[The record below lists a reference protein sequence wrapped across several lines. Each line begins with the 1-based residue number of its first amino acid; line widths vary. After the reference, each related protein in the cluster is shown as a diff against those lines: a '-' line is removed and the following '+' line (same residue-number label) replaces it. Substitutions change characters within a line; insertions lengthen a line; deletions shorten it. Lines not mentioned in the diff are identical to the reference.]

1 MGHVS
6 ARPHHL
12 AFIEYQSSVYLICN
26 IYVKLS
32 DEISTIIINM
42 VKKIIIIV
50 ATFIIVISTCIIN
63 ATIFN
68 TKQIQSRQVVLK
80 SEKINEE
87 SGELL
92 IAYFSDLHYGT
103 YIDNDFLEKIII
115 KINDYKPDA
124 IIFGGDLVDS
134 INEENKIYLI
144 DTLKTLDAKYGKYA
158 ILGEQDKTN
167 EDEISKILKDANFKI
182 INDTNT
188 TININNNNSINIVG
202 IDNNFVEA
210 FHGINTNNYTIVVG
224 HKPDLFKDVIDYDF
238 DYMLAGHSHGGQI
251 YIPLINYFFRKE
263 GCQKYYRGKYQKDN
277 KTLDITNGVGRTDSN
292 ARFLAD
298 AEIVFYRLESK

>member
-12 AFIEYQSSVYLICN
+12 AFIGYQSCVYLICN

-32 DEISTIIINM
+32 DGISTIIINM

-50 ATFIIVISTCIIN
+50 ASFVIVIATCIIN

-68 TKQIQSRQVVLK
+68 TKQLQTRQVILK

-87 SGELL
+87 RSGLL

-103 YIDNDFLEKIII
+103 YIDNDFLENVIS
-115 KINDYKPDA
+115 KINDYKPNI
-124 IIFGGDLVDS
+124 IIFGGDLLDN
-134 INEENKIYLI
+134 INEENKVYLT
-144 DTLKTLDAKYGKYA
+144 DVLKTLDAEYGKYA
-158 ILGEQDKTN
+158 ILGDQDKTN
-167 EDEISKILKDANFKI
+167 EDDISKILKDADFKI
-182 INDTNT
+182 IDDTNI
-188 TININNNNSINIVG
+188 TININNESSINIVG
-202 IDNNFVEA
+202 IDNNFDEA
-210 FHGINTNNYTIVVG
+210 FHGINSNNYTIVVG
-224 HKPDLFKDVIDYDF
+224 HYPDLFEDIIDYDF

-251 YIPLINYFFRKE
+251 YIPLINYFFRKQ
-263 GCQKYYRGKYQKDN
+263 GCQKYYHGKYQEDN
-277 KTLDITNGVGRTDSN
+277 KTLDITNGIGRTDNN

-298 AEIVFYRLESK
+298 AEIVLYRLD

>member
-12 AFIEYQSSVYLICN
+12 AFIGYQSCVYLICN

-32 DEISTIIINM
+32 DGISTIIINM

-50 ATFIIVISTCIIN
+50 GSFVIVIATCIIN

-68 TKQIQSRQVVLK
+68 TKQIQTRQVILK

-87 SGELL
+87 SSGLL

-103 YIDNDFLEKIII
+103 YIDNDFLENVIS
-115 KINDYKPDA
+115 KINNYKPNI
-124 IIFGGDLVDS
+124 IIFGGDLLDN
-134 INEENKIYLI
+134 INEENKVYLT
-144 DTLKTLDAKYGKYA
+144 DVLKTLDAEYGKYA
-158 ILGEQDKTN
+158 ILSDQDKTN
-167 EDEISKILKDANFKI
+167 KDDISKILKDANFKI
-182 INDTNT
+182 INDTNI
-188 TININNNNSINIVG
+188 TININNESSINIVG
-202 IDNNFVEA
+202 IDNNFGEA
-210 FHGINTNNYTIVVG
+210 FHGINSNNYTLVVG
-224 HKPDLFKDVIDYDF
+224 HYPDLFEDIIDYDF

-251 YIPLINYFFRKE
+251 YIPLINYFFRRQ
-263 GCQKYYRGKYQKDN
+263 GCQKYYHGKYQEDN
-277 KTLDITNGVGRTDSN
+277 KTLDITNGIGRTDNN

-298 AEIVFYRLESK
+298 AEIVLYRLD

>member
-12 AFIEYQSSVYLICN
+12 AFIGYQSCVYLICN

-32 DEISTIIINM
+32 DRLSAIIINM
-42 VKKIIIIV
+42 VKKIIVIV
-50 ATFIIVISTCIIN
+50 TSLIIVIAACIIN

-68 TKQIQSRQVVLK
+68 TKQLQTRQVILK

-87 SGELL
+87 SSDLL

-103 YIDNDFLEKIII
+103 YIDNDFLENVIN
-115 KINDYKPDA
+115 KINDYKPDV
-124 IIFGGDLVDS
+124 IIFGGDLLDN
-134 INEENKIYLI
+134 INEENKVYLT
-144 DTLKTLDAKYGKYA
+144 DVLKTLDAEYGKYA
-158 ILGEQDKTN
+158 ILSDQDKLNKT
-167 EDEISKILKDANFKI
+167 DITKILIDANFKT
-182 INDTNT
+182 INDTNAS
-188 TININNNNSINIVG
+188 ININNSTINIVG
-202 IDNNFVEA
+202 VDTNFVEA
-210 FHGINTNNYTIVVG
+210 FHGINSNNYTLVVG
-224 HKPDLFKDVIDYDF
+224 HYPDLFDDIIDYDF

-263 GCQKYYRGKYQKDN
+263 GCQKYYHGKYQEDN

-298 AEIVFYRLESK
+298 AEIVLYRLDLK

>member
-12 AFIEYQSSVYLICN
+12 AFIGYQSCVYLICN

-32 DEISTIIINM
+32 DGILAIIIYM
-42 VKKIIIIV
+42 VKKIIVIV
-50 ATFIIVISTCIIN
+50 TSLIIVIATCIIN

-68 TKQIQSRQVVLK
+68 TKQLQTRQVILK

-87 SGELL
+87 SSDLL

-103 YIDNDFLEKIII
+103 YIDNDFLENVIN
-115 KINDYKPDA
+115 KINDYKPDV
-124 IIFGGDLVDS
+124 IIFGGDLLDN
-134 INEENKIYLI
+134 INEENKVYLT
-144 DTLKTLDAKYGKYA
+144 DVLETLDAKYGKYS
-158 ILGEQDKTN
+158 ILGDQDKTN
-167 EDEISKILKDANFKI
+167 EDDISKILKDADFKI
-182 INDTNT
+182 IDDANI
-188 TININNNNSINIVG
+188 TININNESSINIVG
-202 IDNNFVEA
+202 VDNNFEEA
-210 FHGINTNNYTIVVG
+210 FHGINSNNYTIVVG
-224 HKPDLFKDVIDYDF
+224 HYPDLFDDVIDYDF

-263 GCQKYYRGKYQKDN
+263 GCQKYYHGKYQEDN
-277 KTLDITNGVGRTDSN
+277 KTLDITNGVGKTDNN

-298 AEIVFYRLESK
+298 AEIVFYRLDSK